1 MTFSVTGNNHA
12 FGLWN
17 ALMIFQF
24 LARLLCLRNNSE
36 LLTTL
41 TDDIAIAAPAIT
53 GLSIPDAAAGMAMT
67 L

>member
-1 MTFSVTGNNHA
+1 LS
-12 FGLWN
+12 
-17 ALMIFQF
+17 
-24 LARLLCLRNNSE
+24 NSA

-53 GLSIPDAAAGMAMT
+53 GSSAPAIAAGMPIA